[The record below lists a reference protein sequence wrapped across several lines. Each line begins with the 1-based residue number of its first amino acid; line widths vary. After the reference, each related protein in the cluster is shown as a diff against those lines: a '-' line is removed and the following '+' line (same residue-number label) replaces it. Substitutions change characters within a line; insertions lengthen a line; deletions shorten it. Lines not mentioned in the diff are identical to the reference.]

1 MARAKISLIGGGQI
15 GGNLALLAAQKELG
29 DIVIFDIPKAE
40 GMVKGKALDLMQL
53 KPHDGYD
60 ANISGTSDWKDLTDS
75 DVFIITAGLPR
86 KPGMDREDL
95 LEINLGIMT
104 DVAENIKE
112 YSPNA
117 FVIVV
122 SNPLDAMVYAFYKV
136 SQLKKNMVVG
146 MAGALDSARFRAF
159 IAMEVGCSVQD
170 VTCMVLGG
178 HGDTMVPITRFGT
191 VGGVP
196 IESLINPDRLE
207 EIVNRTR
214 FAGGEIVKLFG
225 NGSAFYAPAQSAIEM
240 AESYLRDKKRII
252 PCASLCEGEFGIN
265 GYFIGVPSVIGSGGV
280 ENILEFSLTEEEKF
294 ELKNT
299 LEAVKKTAKDF
310 INARKSD
317 RIGILVFAG
326 ESFIQ
331 CPLTI
336 DKEVLLALMDDIQ
349 VAEQSYDGTAI
360 GMAIANAT
368 NRLRNSDAKSKVM
381 ILLSD
386 GSNNAGELDPLT
398 SADLASNFD
407 IKIYTIGAGTN
418 QDVSFIPG
426 RGYIRNEID
435 EVTLKSIANRTNGKY
450 FRATNVVGLEDVYK
464 TIDELERTEIEIK
477 EFTRYKELFGW
488 LLIPAMIIGLGGHT
502 IDRTIFR
509 KQL

>member
-1 MARAKISLIGGGQI
+1 MERAKISLIGGGQI

-53 KPHDGYD
+53 RPHDGYD
-60 ANISGTSDWKDLTDS
+60 ANISGTSNWKDLKDS

-104 DVAENIKE
+104 DVAENIKK

-265 GYFIGVPSVIGSGGV
+265 GYFIGVPSMIGKNGV
-280 ENILEFSLTEEEKF
+280 EKILEFELRDDEKSA
-294 ELKNT
+294 LDNT
-299 LEAVKKTAKDF
+299 LEAVKKT
-310 INARKSD
+310 
-317 RIGILVFAG
+317 
-326 ESFIQ
+326 
-331 CPLTI
+331 
-336 DKEVLLALMDDIQ
+336 VLETKL
-349 VAEQSYDGTAI
+349 
-360 GMAIANAT
+360 
-368 NRLRNSDAKSKVM
+368 
-381 ILLSD
+381 
-386 GSNNAGELDPLT
+386 
-398 SADLASNFD
+398 
-407 IKIYTIGAGTN
+407 
-418 QDVSFIPG
+418 
-426 RGYIRNEID
+426 
-435 EVTLKSIANRTNGKY
+435 
-450 FRATNVVGLEDVYK
+450 
-464 TIDELERTEIEIK
+464 
-477 EFTRYKELFGW
+477 
-488 LLIPAMIIGLGGHT
+488 
-502 IDRTIFR
+502 
-509 KQL
+509 

>member
-60 ANISGTSDWKDLTDS
+60 ANISGTSDWKDLADS

-178 HGDTMVPITRFGT
+178 HGDTMVPITRVGT

-265 GYFIGVPSVIGSGGV
+265 GYFIGVPSMIGKNGV
-280 ENILEFSLTEEEKF
+280 EKILEFELRDDEKSA
-294 ELKNT
+294 LNNT
-299 LEAVKKTAKDF
+299 LEAVKKT
-310 INARKSD
+310 
-317 RIGILVFAG
+317 
-326 ESFIQ
+326 
-331 CPLTI
+331 
-336 DKEVLLALMDDIQ
+336 VLETKL
-349 VAEQSYDGTAI
+349 
-360 GMAIANAT
+360 
-368 NRLRNSDAKSKVM
+368 
-381 ILLSD
+381 
-386 GSNNAGELDPLT
+386 
-398 SADLASNFD
+398 
-407 IKIYTIGAGTN
+407 
-418 QDVSFIPG
+418 
-426 RGYIRNEID
+426 
-435 EVTLKSIANRTNGKY
+435 
-450 FRATNVVGLEDVYK
+450 
-464 TIDELERTEIEIK
+464 
-477 EFTRYKELFGW
+477 
-488 LLIPAMIIGLGGHT
+488 
-502 IDRTIFR
+502 
-509 KQL
+509 

>member
-178 HGDTMVPITRFGT
+178 HGDTMVPITRVGT

-207 EIVNRTR
+207 EIVNRSR

-265 GYFIGVPSVIGSGGV
+265 GYFIGVPSMIGKNGV
-280 ENILEFSLTEEEKF
+280 EKILEFELRDNEKSA
-294 ELKNT
+294 LDNT
-299 LEAVKKTAKDF
+299 LKAVKKT
-310 INARKSD
+310 
-317 RIGILVFAG
+317 
-326 ESFIQ
+326 
-331 CPLTI
+331 
-336 DKEVLLALMDDIQ
+336 VLETKL
-349 VAEQSYDGTAI
+349 
-360 GMAIANAT
+360 
-368 NRLRNSDAKSKVM
+368 
-381 ILLSD
+381 
-386 GSNNAGELDPLT
+386 
-398 SADLASNFD
+398 
-407 IKIYTIGAGTN
+407 
-418 QDVSFIPG
+418 
-426 RGYIRNEID
+426 
-435 EVTLKSIANRTNGKY
+435 
-450 FRATNVVGLEDVYK
+450 
-464 TIDELERTEIEIK
+464 
-477 EFTRYKELFGW
+477 
-488 LLIPAMIIGLGGHT
+488 
-502 IDRTIFR
+502 
-509 KQL
+509 